1 MSFVY
6 FIITISVSK
15 SLCFQGVIHK
25 PVYTLSIENGPSD
38 RFSAPKHHILHEQ
51 CEVSE
56 FVFVITMYLKYC

>member
-1 MSFVY
+1 M
-6 FIITISVSK
+6 
-15 SLCFQGVIHK
+15 HK
-25 PVYTLSIENGPSD
+25 PVDTLSIENGPSD